1 MIKRGLIA
9 LMPALMLVPPAGLS
23 TGLHAQIALPT
34 VGAPVGAPV
43 GALLD
48 PVVSRVGTVL
58 APVDS
63 AVRSIGALATERLDR
78 LTQFVARHSDQVEFD
93 DAGQPARRG
102 ELILVDPSPDDLA
115 AARRSGFALIEQHRI
130 EGLDMA
136 YARLAVPPRLSL
148 ARAER
153 ELRKLLPHAEVTAD
167 ELHFQSGTPVRGGT
181 PLPSPARLPRGGTV
195 GVIDGGV
202 IGGGTVAAQVG
213 FASGAPRPNAHAQAI
228 RSLLVAAGTAK
239 LYVADIYG
247 ADPAGGNAVALARA
261 LGWMAQQH
269 VPVVSISLVG
279 PPNPLVARAVAAAR
293 ASGMVVVAAVGN
305 DGAAAPP
312 AYPASYVDVVAV
324 TGVDGRGRVL
334 FEAGKATHL
343 DYAAPGADLTAIGLD
358 GRRVALRGT
367 SFAAPLAAARIA
379 ANRAAAPT
387 PQRVLTLTD
396 AEAVRAGSKTGR
408 GILCGA
414 CRSGS

>member
-1 MIKRGLIA
+1 MVKRAWII
-9 LMPALMLVPPAGLS
+9 LMLALPASLS
-23 TGLHAQIALPT
+23 TGLQAQIALPR
-34 VGAPVGAPV
+34 VGG
-43 GALLD
+43 LLD
-48 PVVSRVGTVL
+48 PVTSRVGTVL

-78 LTQFVARHSDQVEFD
+78 LTQFVARHPEQVEYD
-93 DAGQPARRG
+93 SAGQPARRG
-102 ELILVDPSPDDLA
+102 ELLVIDPQPDDLQVA
-115 AARRSGFALIEQHRI
+115 LRSGFALIEQQRI
-130 EGLDMA
+130 EGLDLD
-136 YARLAVPPRLSL
+136 YVRLAVPPKLSL

-153 ELRKLLPHAEVTAD
+153 ELQKLLPQAAVTAD
-167 ELHFQSGTPVRGGT
+167 QLHFQSGGAAGGRRA
-181 PLPSPARLPRGGTV
+181 PLQPAGLPRGGTV

-202 IGGGTVAAQVG
+202 VGGGNVTAQVG
-213 FASGAPRPNAHAQAI
+213 FAAGAPRPNAHAQAI
-228 RSLLVAAGTAK
+228 RSLLVAAGTSK
-239 LYVADIYG
+239 LYVADVYG
-247 ADPAGGNAVALARA
+247 TDPAGGNAVALARA

-312 AYPASYVDVVAV
+312 AYPASYPDVIAV
-324 TGVDGRGRVL
+324 TGVDAHGRVL
-334 FEAGKATHL
+334 FEAGKASHL

-379 ANRAAAPT
+379 AHRTAAPT
-387 PQRVLTLTD
+387 PQQVLSLTD

-414 CRSGS
+414 CRAGS

>member
-1 MIKRGLIA
+1 MVKRARFAVMLA
-9 LMPALMLVPPAGLS
+9 LAGALS
-23 TGLHAQIALPT
+23 TGLKAQIALP
-34 VGAPVGAPV
+34 PV
-43 GALLD
+43 GALVD
-48 PVVSRVGTVL
+48 PVASRVGTVL
-58 APVDS
+58 APVDG
-63 AVRSIGALATERLDR
+63 AVRSIATLASERLDR
-78 LTQFVARHSDQVEFD
+78 LTQFVARHGDEVEYD
-93 DAGQPARRG
+93 STGQPARRG
-102 ELILVDPSPDDLA
+102 ELLVIDPRPEDIA
-115 AARRSGFALIEQHRI
+115 AAERGGFALIEQQRI
-130 EGLDMA
+130 EGLDLG

-153 ELRKLLPHAEVTAD
+153 DLRRLLPRAEVTAD
-167 ELHFQSGTPVRGGT
+167 QLHFQSGTAARGSA
-181 PLPSPARLPRGGTV
+181 LSLQPAGLPRGGTV
-195 GVIDGGV
+195 GIIDGGV
-202 IGGGTVAAQVG
+202 VGGGTVAAQVG

-239 LYVADIYG
+239 LYVADVYG
-247 ADPAGGNAVALARA
+247 SDPAGGNAVALARA

-293 ASGMVVVAAVGN
+293 AGGTLVVAAVGN

-312 AYPASYVDVVAV
+312 AYPASYPDVVAV
-324 TGVDGRGRVL
+324 TGVDARGRVL
-334 FEAGKATHL
+334 FEAGRATHL
-343 DYAAPGADLTAIGLD
+343 DYAAPGADLSAIGLD

-379 ANRAAAPT
+379 VHRLAASAPR
-387 PQRVLTLTD
+387 QALSLTD
-396 AEAVRAGSKTGR
+396 AEAVRAGSRTGR